1 MQIQSR
7 KARKARTARKAH
19 IQQIIPLN
27 SPIITQLSCTNM
39 EDNSQKHPR
48 DWADPA
54 EGKRAVPAFPFD
66 CQIFLQV

>member
-1 MQIQSR
+1 
-7 KARKARTARKAH
+7 
-19 IQQIIPLN
+19 
-27 SPIITQLSCTNM
+27 M